1 MNRAFP
7 VAALAAAV
15 LAALAPPAIADDA
28 SPAPAPAPASGPDY
42 FARPRSED
50 KLMMRRPRSRPRKHK
65 LLIGGLAAGAAV
77 FAGAGLYF
85 HLDSRRIANELSADS
100 PQGTRWSEELQD
112 KYDRGQLD
120 GTLAIASYVIAGG
133 LVGGVIAAVLWTDPG
148 EDEIDLRAR
157 VRPTAAVIPG
167 GCAVGAAWRW

>member
-1 MNRAFP
+1 MNRASP
-7 VAALAAAV
+7 VAALAVAV
-15 LAALAPPAIADDA
+15 LAALAPPALADDA
-28 SPAPAPAPASGPDY
+28 SPAPAPAAAPDY
-42 FARPRSED
+42 FARPRTED
-50 KLMMRRPRSRPRKHK
+50 KLMLRRSRVRPRKHK

-85 HLDSRRIANELSADS
+85 HLDSRSIANELSADT

-133 LVGGVIAAVLWTDPG
+133 LVGGVIAALILTDPG
-148 EDEIDLRAR
+148 EDEVDLR
-157 VRPTAAVIPG
+157 VRPTAGVIPG
-167 GCAVGAAWRW
+167 GGAVGAAWRW